1 MKYLPGREVPE
12 AFKTEGTARTDRVT
26 KVQCEVD
33 GSSLPLRARFGHLD
47 FTPKTKRKQERLSG

>member
-1 MKYLPGREVPE
+1 MPE

-33 GSSLPLRARFGHLD
+33 GSLLPLHARFGHLD
-47 FTPKTKRKQERLSG
+47 FTPKTKRKQESLSG

>member
-1 MKYLPGREVPE
+1 MPE

-26 KVQCEVD
+26 KVQREVD
-33 GSSLPLRARFGHLD
+33 GSSLPLCARFGHLD